1 MLLVREGE
9 KIRLSSS
16 IFQIDGKKVKTN
28 QEHSQQPLIKALTE
42 NWLYIV
48 LKIANDKHFTE
59 TGTYF
64 VITIFGKR

>member
-28 QEHSQQPLIKALTE
+28 QEQSQQPLTKAL
-42 NWLYIV
+42 
-48 LKIANDKHFTE
+48 LK
-59 TGTYF
+59 TGYSTQNYQ
-64 VITIFGKR
+64 R